1 MNDADITGALSTL
14 RGDEMVLPPVSV
26 NSEFVL
32 AVVVSY
38 NGLEQT
44 RRGVEALRGQV
55 GHILIVD
62 NGSESESLH
71 VLESLEREPGI
82 TAERL
87 GENRGIGY
95 ALNRGVQRARDM
107 GCSWLLTMDQDSV
120 VDGSL
125 IEAYRAAVEQDPS
138 MVCLAP
144 RITTETRRKGAV
156 EGVVSYAITS
166 GNLVRV
172 SVFDQI
178 GLYDEG
184 FFVDRIDFDFSLRI
198 RRAGY
203 SIHRVPAALMRHQ
216 LGDAVHLPRAVRKYY
231 ARHSPARSYYMFRN
245 FMYLAERYLFE
256 FPGFIVKLGL
266 AQIVL
271 LLLIGFLDPSP
282 LASYR
287 AVARGLWDYALRREG
302 RYVEQAA

>member
-1 MNDADITGALSTL
+1 
-14 RGDEMVLPPVSV
+14 
-26 NSEFVL
+26 
-32 AVVVSY
+32 
-38 NGLEQT
+38 
-44 RRGVEALRGQV
+44 
-55 GHILIVD
+55 
-62 NGSESESLH
+62 
-71 VLESLEREPGI
+71 
-82 TAERL
+82 
-87 GENRGIGY
+87 
-95 ALNRGVQRARDM
+95 
-107 GCSWLLTMDQDSV
+107 
-120 VDGSL
+120 
-125 IEAYRAAVEQDPS
+125 